1 MKHERRQDILTA
13 AMQLFAK
20 KGFRGTTTRDLAA
33 QAGVNEAIIFRHFS
47 TKEELY
53 SAILEHKA
61 CENRDARSDEIDQL
75 ATGTD
80 DVKFFQA
87 VGRTFLERHARD
99 ATFMRLLLF
108 SALEGH
114 ELSQMFVANM
124 AARNPNPLANY
135 IKRRIDEGA
144 FRPMNPELAARGLFG
159 MFASFVLW
167 QEVFGQKETQ
177 AYDRDE
183 VVRTFVSI
191 FLSGISKE

>member
-61 CENRDARSDEIDQL
+61 CENRDTRSEEIDRL

-80 DVKFFQA
+80 DEKFFQT
-87 VGRTFLERHARD
+87 VGRTFLEGHAHD

-114 ELSQMFVANM
+114 QLSEMFVANM
-124 AARNPNPLANY
+124 SGRKPIAKY
-135 IKRRIDEGA
+135 IQRRIDEGA
-144 FRPMNPELAARGLFG
+144 FRPMNPELAARALFG

-167 QEVFGQKETQ
+167 QEVFGQKQTHS
-177 AYDRDE
+177 YDREE